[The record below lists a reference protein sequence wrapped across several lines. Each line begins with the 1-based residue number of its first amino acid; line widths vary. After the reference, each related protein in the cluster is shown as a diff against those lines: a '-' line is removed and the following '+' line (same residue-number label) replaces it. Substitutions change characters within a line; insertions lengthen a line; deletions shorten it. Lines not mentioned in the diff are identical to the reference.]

1 MLEKAKGILDK
12 SGPFSALLTNLSKIF
27 DCLPHDLIVA
37 KLFANGFKND
47 DFCLV
52 FNFLNNRK

>member
-12 SGPFSALLTNLSKIF
+12 SGHFSALLTNLSKIF

-37 KLFANGFKND
+37 NLFANGFKND
-47 DFCLV
+47 GFCLV